1 MLEKKKSFYPLLFIC
16 FSASL
21 PHTGTLRH
29 MCGSTPRIYPRVRI
43 TTLPTRAD
51 LAWYQHIAE
60 LNRGSEDA
68 ERFNYL
74 VWIEF

>member
-1 MLEKKKSFYPLLFIC
+1 MLEKKEKLLSSPIHMC
-16 FSASL
+16 FPVSL

-29 MCGSTPRIYPRVRI
+29 MCCSTPRIYPRVR
-43 TTLPTRAD
+43 TRTLPTGAD
-51 LAWYQHIAE
+51 LACYQHIAE

-74 VWIEF
+74 V